1 MMDGLLGI
9 FRHKFV
15 VKLFALVGATVLW
28 FFVMS
33 DQNPVMDSS
42 VSVPVT
48 FIGAPDRAR
57 VTPSVSD
64 IKVKLRGP
72 RSVFAA
78 ARRDEIKAILDL
90 SDKEPGTHH
99 LSVHTLLPQGLEVV
113 SLKPEYVDVLID
125 PLIQKRRSLRIIP
138 SGTVGPGFT
147 VSRMAP
153 ETDSVFIDGPETVV
167 NSVTQVIGYVPLSGD
182 RTTDFDVR
190 VPLSAMDEDGRSVS
204 DVTLTPEDVSV
215 HVQLARGL
223 SKKVVDI
230 KPVFEGTPA
239 AGYAVTESR
248 AEPARLEIAGD
259 AATLEKIT
267 ALETEPISIAGLSAS
282 ARRVVNLALPD
293 GVTVTNRTVTVAVS
307 VARK

>member
-1 MMDGLLGI
+1 MMNGLLDL

-48 FIGAPDRAR
+48 FIGTPERAK

-78 ARRDEIKAILDL
+78 IRREEIKAVLDL
-90 SDKEPGTHH
+90 SDKDAGTHH
-99 LSVHTLLPQGLEVV
+99 LSVQTLLPQGLEVV
-113 SLKPEYVDVLID
+113 NLKPEYVDVLID
-125 PLIQKRRSLRIIP
+125 PLMQKRQPLYIIP
-138 SGTVGPGFT
+138 SGAVGTGFT
-147 VSRMAP
+147 VSRVTP
-153 ETDSVFIDGPETVV
+153 ETDHVFIEGPETVV
-167 NSVTQVIGYVPLSGD
+167 NSVTQVIGYVPLGGD
-182 RTTDFDVR
+182 RTMDFDVR
-190 VPLSAMDEDGRSVS
+190 VALSAMDEDGRSVS
-204 DVTLTPEDVSV
+204 DVTLTPEEVSV

-230 KPVFEGTPA
+230 KPVFEGVPA
-239 AGYAVTESR
+239 VDYTVTESR
-248 AEPARLEIAGD
+248 TEPARLEIAGD

-267 ALETEPISIAGLSAS
+267 ALETDPIPIAGLSAS
-282 ARRVVNLALPD
+282 ARRVANLVLPE
-293 GVTVTNRTVTVAVS
+293 GVTVTNRTVTVVIS

>member
-1 MMDGLLGI
+1 MMDSLLDI

-15 VKLFALVGATVLW
+15 VKVFALLGAAVLW

-48 FIGAPDRAR
+48 VVGAPERAK
-57 VTPSVSD
+57 VTPNVST

-72 RSVFAA
+72 RSAFAA
-78 ARRDEIKAILDL
+78 VRREEIKAVLDL

-99 LSVHTLLPQGLEVV
+99 LSVQSVLPQGLEVV

-125 PLIQKRRSLRIIP
+125 PLVQKSQTLHLVP
-138 SGTVGPGFT
+138 MGSVGAGFT
-147 VSRMAP
+147 VSRITP
-153 ETDSVFIDGPETVV
+153 ETDHVSLDGPETVV
-167 NSVTQVIGYVPLSGD
+167 DTVKEVVGYVAFSGD
-182 RTTDFDVR
+182 RTADFDLR
-190 VPLSAMDEDGRSVS
+190 VPLSAVDEDGRAVS
-204 DVTLTPEDVSV
+204 DVTLTPEEVSV

-230 KPVFEGTPA
+230 KPVFEGQPA
-239 AGYAVTESR
+239 AGYAVTASR
-248 AEPARLEIAGD
+248 TEPARLEIAGD
-259 AATLEKIT
+259 AATLARIT
-267 ALETEPISIAGLSAS
+267 VLETEPISLAELTSS
-282 ARRVVNLALPD
+282 ARRSANLVLPE
-293 GVTVTNRTVTVAVS
+293 GVTVPNRTVTVVIS

>member
-99 LSVHTLLPQGLEVV
+99 LSVQTLLPQGLEVV

-147 VSRMAP
+147 VSRMTP

-167 NSVTQVIGYVPLSGD
+167 NAVTQVIGYVPLSGD
-182 RTTDFDVR
+182 RTADFDVR
-190 VPLSAMDEDGRSVS
+190 VTLSAMDEDGRSVS

-248 AEPARLEIAGD
+248 TEPARLEIAGD